1 MARADRRRAKGTKP
15 HAAVNAKRGSAAAI
29 EDTMFFPR
37 LRRHAK
43 WMFVFL
49 ALVFAVGFVGF
60 GVGAGGTGLG
70 DIFRDSGGAGD
81 GTPSASESLKRT
93 QEDPQ
98 NAEAWRNLSTAYQTD
113 GKTEAAVAALVTYV
127 ELRPKDADALR
138 ELGGLYLALG
148 AEQSREVQLA
158 QLQAVYSGATTQ
170 FTSGLAIDGRPLVED
185 PIASALESQAV
196 ARVSQ
201 LSQEAQSSFALAVGT
216 YQDLAAVRPKDPNV
230 QFELAGI
237 AQQAG
242 DVTSAIAAYER
253 FLELAPEDGNA
264 PLVREQLKQ
273 LKQAAGASG

>member
-1 MARADRRRAKGTKP
+1 MARADRRSAKRTKP
-15 HAAVNAKRGSAAAI
+15 HAAVTAKRGSAATI

-70 DIFRDSGGAGD
+70 DLFRSSGGSGD

-93 QEDPQ
+93 QEDPTD
-98 NAEAWRNLSTAYQTD
+98 AEAWRNLSTSYQTD
-113 GKTEAAVAALVTYV
+113 GKTEAAIAALVTYT

-148 AEQSREVQLA
+148 AEQSRETQLA
-158 QLQAVYSGATTQ
+158 QLQAVYGGATTQ
-170 FTSGLAIDGRPLVED
+170 FTSGLAVDGRPLVED
-185 PIASALESQAV
+185 PIAQALESQAV

-201 LSQEAQSSFALAVGT
+201 LSQEAQASFALAVGS
-216 YQDLAAVRPKDPNV
+216 YQDLAALRPRDPNV

-242 DVTSAIAAYER
+242 DFASAIAAYER

-264 PLVREQLKQ
+264 PLVRQQLKQ
-273 LKQAAGASG
+273 LKQASAASG